1 MSVGASA
8 KTEGA
13 DNGQEVSYDET
24 FDLLSNHRRRYTLHY
39 LKANG
44 ESAELGT
51 LSDYVAAWENEIPPN
66 EVSYDQRKRVY
77 TSLQQVHLPR
87 MDKMGVVEFDDRDG
101 VVELTPAAQQ
111 LDIYL
116 EVVGQR
122 DVPWSVLYLVLAAI
136 NAVVLAAAALGLP
149 GFAAVPDLGWGLFA
163 VTTFV
168 VASVAHLYISRQEMK
183 LGGTEKPRELLE

>member
-1 MSVGASA
+1 MSVGETAV
-8 KTEGA
+8 E
-13 DNGQEVSYDET
+13 QEEPDQQQVSYDET

-44 ESAELGT
+44 EHAEIGQ
-51 LSDYVAAWENEIPPN
+51 LSDYVAAWENDIPPN

-87 MDKMGVVEFDDRDG
+87 MDKMGVIEFDDREG
-101 VVELTPAAQQ
+101 VIELTPAAQQ

-116 EVVGQR
+116 EIVGKR
-122 DVPWSVLYLVLAAI
+122 DVPWSVLYLTLAAI
-136 NAVVLAAAALGLP
+136 NAVVLVAAAVGAP
-149 GFAAVPDLGWGLFA
+149 GFAVVPDLGWGLFA

-168 VASVAHLYISRQEMK
+168 VASIAHLYITRKEMR
-183 LGGTEKPRELLE
+183 LGGTEKPPELIE